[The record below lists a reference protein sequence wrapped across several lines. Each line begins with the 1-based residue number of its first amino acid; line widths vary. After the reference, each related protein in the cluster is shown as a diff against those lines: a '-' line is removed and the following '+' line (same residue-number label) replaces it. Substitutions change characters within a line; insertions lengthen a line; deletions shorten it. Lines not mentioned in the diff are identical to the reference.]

1 MNDSGQTR
9 PQRIRT
15 EVVDLLLLASPIIA
29 NNLALAGMSFVD
41 TVFAGNIS
49 ARDLAAVGVGN
60 ATWFVVFLFGLGILM
75 AMSPMTAQSLGSGR
89 SAQVGSYLRQSL
101 WLSQALALAGIAL
114 LMKAGALMSAIGIA
128 EEFRPLARDYVKAVA
143 WGLPAIYAYLALRF
157 TSEGIGHTR
166 PIALVAILGLMLNA
180 FGDWV
185 FMFGKF
191 GFPAMGAV
199 GCGYATALT
208 QWVMLLIMLWYMT
221 RGNRALYAP
230 LRLFERFEWP
240 DFARLN
246 ELVRLGLPIGIGV
259 LAEVGLFSAAALLM
273 GRMGSATAGAH
284 QVAINYASTAFMIP
298 LGINSAIMARVGQK
312 IGRND
317 HHGARFTGLTGIT
330 VSAALML
337 VSAIVLLLFADS
349 VVGFYTNDAAVRQ
362 IALGLLSMAAIFQV
376 SDGVQVAAMGAL
388 RGLKDTT
395 VPMAISVFSYWG
407 IGFPLAWYMVV
418 WRESGPIWV
427 WASLV
432 AGLTVA
438 AVLLSSRF
446 LRITQHVV
454 QPQS

>member
-29 NNLALAGMSFVD
+29 NNLALAGMTFVD

-89 SAQVGSYLRQSL
+89 AGQVGSYLRQSL
-101 WLSQALALAGIAL
+101 WLSQVLALAGIAL
-114 LMKAGALMSAIGIA
+114 LSNAGSLMRLIGIA
-128 EEFRPLARDYVKAVA
+128 EEFRPLASEYVRAVA
-143 WGLPAIYAYLALRF
+143 WGLPGIYAYLALRF

-166 PIALVAILGLMLNA
+166 PIALVAIFGLILNA
-180 FGDWV
+180 LGDWV
-185 FMFGKF
+185 LMFGKF
-191 GFPAMGAV
+191 GFPALGAV
-199 GCGYATALT
+199 GCGYATAFT
-208 QWVMLLIMLWYMT
+208 QWVMLLIMLWYVT

-230 LRLFERFEWP
+230 LRLFERFDWP
-240 DFARLN
+240 DFSRLN

-284 QVAINYASTAFMIP
+284 QVAINYASTVFMVP
-298 LGINSAIMARVGQK
+298 LAINSAIMARVGQK
-312 IGRND
+312 TGRGD
-317 HHGARFTGLTGIT
+317 YRGARFTGLTGIS
-330 VSAALML
+330 VCAGVMMI
-337 VSAIVLLLFADS
+337 SAIVLLLFADS
-349 VVGFYTNDAAVRQ
+349 IVGFYTNDVEVMQ
-362 IALGLLSMAAIFQV
+362 IALGLLLMAAIFQV
-376 SDGVQVAAMGAL
+376 SDGVQVSAMGAL

-395 VPMAISVFSYWG
+395 VPMIISVFSYWG

-418 WRESGPIWV
+418 WRDSGPIWV
-427 WASLV
+427 WAALV
-432 AGLTVA
+432 VGLTVA

-446 LRITQHVV
+446 LRITRRVV
-454 QPQS
+454 QSQS